1 MTIAVDL
8 GGKATKT
15 KKKCKFCCFQVH
27 DVLHF
32 FPTSSQNEIAF
43 LWSSEKSGFRH
54 LYHVTSQLSQQPSID
69 SDTDIFLE
77 HEGKKYFTL
86 CSPLVIYTQRQ

>member
-15 KKKCKFCCFQVH
+15 KKSVNFVVFQVH

-32 FPTSSQNEIAF
+32 FPTSLQNEIAF

-54 LYHVTSQLSQQPSID
+54 LYHVTSELSQQPSID

-77 HEGKKYFTL
+77 HEGKLNLNL
-86 CSPLVIYTQRQ
+86 CIRVPTSS